1 MSVITQC
8 ILHIIAELR
17 CTSLMQ
23 CRGLQRVCLQCI
35 APQCL
40 HCIRKNVT
48 TIFKTEV
55 NISAVYIAAVSN
67 TAAYLTEVFDVA
79 VHITAALLTTV
90 YYCTLLMQASIYS

>member
-40 HCIRKNVT
+40 YCIRKNVT
-48 TIFKTEV
+48 TIFKTEF
-55 NISAVYIAAVSN
+55 NISAVYI
-67 TAAYLTEVFDVA
+67 AYLTEVFDVA